1 MLHRTYT
8 LCKTHPTTLPT
19 PVNHLIG
26 KGLWN
31 STHIMWESRK
41 VCRVGKKQA
50 SCPSSMVTRDASLF
64 NVFQRY
70 TISLT
75 HLLPCHHQ
83 HHRDF
88 FLFFVI
94 KRLLQYSWKLSI
106 SRWRASCHFLT
117 TKPTHEEPSSSL
129 PPLLPSYCQQHSKKQ
144 QKRMRICILSE
155 SSLSNWT
162 TSCLWNNHFIS

>member
-1 MLHRTYT
+1 MQNSSNHAAHTCEPFNR
-8 LCKTHPTTLPT
+8 KRAMKFHTH
-19 PVNHLIG
+19 V
-26 KGLWN
+26 
-31 STHIMWESRK
+31 MWETRK
-41 VCRVGKKQA
+41 VCKAGKKQA

-64 NVFQRY
+64 KLFQRY
-70 TISLT
+70 TIILT

-94 KRLLQYSWKLSI
+94 KRLLLQYSWKLST
-106 SRWRASCHFLT
+106 SRRWWRSSCHFLT

-155 SSLSNWT
+155 SPLSNWT